1 MTLDLVRAPPPGFPA
16 RSSARRP
23 SLGSLQLSGT
33 QAVGC
38 PGSVPSEFSPAGG
51 DEGILLLRS
60 RVQPAGATLGR
71 EMTAEHRDVLVVL
84 PTWERLRLVVRVQAT
99 GRELFQQ
106 VCDKTSIRET
116 HFFGLSVVRNGE
128 YVFVDLEQKLSKYF
142 SKDWKREMHREGGR
156 ADAPFVAFLRV
167 QYYVEDGRVI
177 RDKAARHLYYC
188 HLKERVLRSQCAHRE
203 EAYFLLAALGLQA
216 DLGNHREPA
225 HRGPYFQPQAY
236 FPQWIITKRGSA
248 YILRHAPTLHREQRG
263 LSPKEAELRFI
274 REACRLEDVPVHFFR
289 LYKDKKEDRPTVVLG
304 LTLKGVQEVHH
315 APQLLYDFPWSR
327 VGKLAFLGKKFE
339 IWPDGLP
346 PARKLVYHTGCAWRS
361 SHLLRLLR
369 DSHQLHRA
377 LQPALRRLQQ
387 LEEVQ
392 EKKCYRE
399 SYVSD
404 ELELGLEQELGLD
417 LGLAGRAAPG
427 TPSSPGSPG
436 CGDRAGG
443 SQHPPLQLP
452 LLSADSH
459 CSSHS
464 SGIEV
469 DPQPGGPMGPGEMSV
484 DEPIRAPAPCGE
496 GPSCSS
502 RASQSRR
509 GTVGGGRGGPEGD
522 TQDPGDA
529 SPQQPLAVV
538 RVTLVSMRGRSTEA
552 LHQIL
557 EAEAAADRADQHSRS
572 LDDVRPTPAPRR
584 APRSGPLGHALDPA
598 PELLCGR
605 RSVDGLS
612 VDLLREDHLPE
623 EFVV

>member
-1 MTLDLVRAPPPGFPA
+1 MPTRPSRSSLLGSGTTGDAVGSQRTVGLPQTTGAPLVPRRICPSAGSLPQESQETGSRPGAACSVPWALALRLLRAILCRDLSCLRCRPPGASSSSRCVTRPA
-16 RSSARRP
+16 SERPTSLASAWSETASTSLWTWSRSSA
-23 SLGSLQLSGT
+23 ST
-33 QAVGC
+33 
-38 PGSVPSEFSPAGG
+38 SP
-51 DEGILLLRS
+51 R
-60 RVQPAGATLGR
+60 
-71 EMTAEHRDVLVVL
+71 
-84 PTWERLRLVVRVQAT
+84 T
-99 GRELFQQ
+99 GRER
-106 VCDKTSIRET
+106 CTE
-116 HFFGLSVVRNGE
+116 
-128 YVFVDLEQKLSKYF
+128 
-142 SKDWKREMHREGGR
+142 
-156 ADAPFVAFLRV
+156 
-167 QYYVEDGRVI
+167 
-177 RDKAARHLYYC
+177 DKAARHLYYC

-304 LTLKGVQEVHH
+304 LTLKGVQVYQEVHH

>member
-304 LTLKGVQEVHH
+304 LTLKGVQVYQEVHH

-392 EKKCYRE
+392 
-399 SYVSD
+399 
-404 ELELGLEQELGLD
+404 
-417 LGLAGRAAPG
+417 
-427 TPSSPGSPG
+427 
-436 CGDRAGG
+436 
-443 SQHPPLQLP
+443 
-452 LLSADSH
+452 ADSH

>member
-1 MTLDLVRAPPPGFPA
+1 MDAHKAVTELTAGKWDHRRCCGFAEDSRPSPNHRRSAGPQAYLSLSRKPATGVPRDWEQAGGCVLSALGPRAPPAACDFMQGPQLPA
-16 RSSARRP
+16 
-23 SLGSLQLSGT
+23 L
-33 QAVGC
+33 
-38 PGSVPSEFSPAGG
+38 
-51 DEGILLLRS
+51 
-60 RVQPAGATLGR
+60 
-71 EMTAEHRDVLVVL
+71 
-84 PTWERLRLVVRVQAT
+84 QAT

-216 DLGNHREPA
+216 DLGNHREPV

-304 LTLKGVQEVHH
+304 LTLKGVQVYQEVHH

-377 LQPALRRLQQ
+377 LQPALRRLRQ

-392 EKKCYRE
+392 
-399 SYVSD
+399 
-404 ELELGLEQELGLD
+404 
-417 LGLAGRAAPG
+417 
-427 TPSSPGSPG
+427 
-436 CGDRAGG
+436 
-443 SQHPPLQLP
+443 
-452 LLSADSH
+452 ADSH

-538 RVTLVSMRGRSTEA
+538 RVTLVSMRDRSTEA

-557 EAEAAADRADQHSRS
+557 EAEAAVDRADQHSRS